1 MKITSKTGA
10 SRLLV
15 LLAAV
20 VSLIA
25 MVLATIYVS
34 KESNQVITI
43 LVGFIVSAVITA
55 EILLRKIAKREVK
68 PRIK

>member
-20 VSLIA
+20 VSLTV
-25 MVLATIYVS
+25 MVLALVYVS

-43 LVGFIVSAVITA
+43 LVGFIVVASTA
-55 EILLRKIAKREVK
+55 EIVLRKIAKFM
-68 PRIK
+68 

>member
-10 SRLLV
+10 SRLLL

-20 VSLIA
+20 VRLTA
-25 MVLATIYVS
+25 MVLALVYVS

-43 LVGFIVSAVITA
+43 LFGFIVVASTA
-55 EILLRKIAKREVK
+55 EIVLRKIAKFM
-68 PRIK
+68 

>member
-20 VSLIA
+20 VSLTV
-25 MVLATIYVS
+25 MVLALIYVS

-43 LVGFIVSAVITA
+43 LVGFIVDASTA
-55 EILLRKIAKREVK
+55 EIVLRKIAKFM
-68 PRIK
+68 

>member
-20 VSLIA
+20 VSLTV
-25 MVLATIYVS
+25 MVLALIYVS

-43 LVGFIVSAVITA
+43 LVGFIVVASTA
-55 EILLRKIAKREVK
+55 EIVLRKIAKFM
-68 PRIK
+68 

>member
-20 VSLIA
+20 VSLTV
-25 MVLATIYVS
+25 MVLALIYVS
-34 KESNQVITI
+34 KEFNQVITI
-43 LVGFIVSAVITA
+43 LVGFIVDASTA
-55 EILLRKIAKREVK
+55 EIVLRKIAKFM
-68 PRIK
+68 

>member
-20 VSLIA
+20 VSLTV
-25 MVLATIYVS
+25 MVLALIYVS
-34 KESNQVITI
+34 KESHQVITI
-43 LVGFIVSAVITA
+43 LVGFIVVASTV
-55 EILLRKIAKREVK
+55 EIVLRKIAKFM
-68 PRIK
+68 